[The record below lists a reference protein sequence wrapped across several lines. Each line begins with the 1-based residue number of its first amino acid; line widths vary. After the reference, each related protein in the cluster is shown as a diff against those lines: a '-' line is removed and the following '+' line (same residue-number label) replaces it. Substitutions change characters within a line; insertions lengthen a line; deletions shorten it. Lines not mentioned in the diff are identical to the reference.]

1 MQMRSD
7 AHVDLRKWVWKNM
20 KIETNVNV
28 KSNVRLF
35 SSARSHTRALR
46 LRFCER
52 VRLYLYKKVM
62 QLISPQFT

>member
-7 AHVDLRKWVWKNM
+7 THVDLRKYVWENK

-28 KSNVRLF
+28 KLNVRLF
-35 SSARSHTRALR
+35 SSAHSHTCALC
-46 LRFCER
+46 FCER
-52 VRLYLYKKVM
+52 VRLYLYKKMM